1 VTYLPDEP
9 ATYTQAI
16 KSVDAELWI
25 KAMDEEMESLQKNGT
40 WEEVELPQGRKTVD
54 SKWVFKVKQKAD
66 GSVDRYKAR
75 VVGKG
80 FSQKF
85 GTDYEETYA
94 PVARYDS
101 FRLLIAIA
109 AYHQWIP
116 QQMDVKSAFL
126 YGILK
131 EEIYM
136 RLPEG
141 YRNAGKVA
149 RLRKCIYG
157 LKQSARE
164 WYACLSALL
173 RKIGFVISHFDP
185 CVFIHKSESTF
196 ISVYVDD
203 ITIIGPS
210 SVFVKEIK
218 EQFKR
223 KFDCKDLGDAKYIL
237 GLELT
242 YTETGIRISQLS
254 YIEKILLRFGMS
266 NSRPVATPLDPNM
279 PLRKAEPGTEVED
292 IGVYQSVIG
301 SLMYAVTGTRPDLA
315 HTVTL
320 LSQFSSRPNEV
331 HLQAAKRV
339 LRYLRGTADWNLHYP
354 KKADDTT
361 LRLLCYSDASFAS
374 NLDDRRSF
382 SGYVTKLGEATVSW
396 SSKKQKSVAVSTT
409 EAEYMAMSFASRHL
423 IWLQRGLQQLRQHT
437 SYGVATDNH
446 EVDYLLGDNQGALE
460 LAKNHRINNRSKHID
475 THYHFVREQ
484 LEAGTFDLLYVP
496 TDDNLADIFTKSLPK
511 PRHHELA
518 EKIRC
523 V

>member
-1 VTYLPDEP
+1 
-9 ATYTQAI
+9 
-16 KSVDAELWI
+16 
-25 KAMDEEMESLQKNGT
+25 M
-40 WEEVELPQGRKTVD
+40 
-54 SKWVFKVKQKAD
+54 F
-66 GSVDRYKAR
+66 
-75 VVGKG
+75 
-80 FSQKF
+80 
-85 GTDYEETYA
+85 
-94 PVARYDS
+94 
-101 FRLLIAIA
+101 
-109 AYHQWIP
+109 
-116 QQMDVKSAFL
+116 
-126 YGILK
+126 
-131 EEIYM
+131 IY
-136 RLPEG
+136 
-141 YRNAGKVA
+141 
-149 RLRKCIYG
+149 
-157 LKQSARE
+157 
-164 WYACLSALL
+164 
-173 RKIGFVISHFDP
+173 
-185 CVFIHKSESTF
+185 KSESTF